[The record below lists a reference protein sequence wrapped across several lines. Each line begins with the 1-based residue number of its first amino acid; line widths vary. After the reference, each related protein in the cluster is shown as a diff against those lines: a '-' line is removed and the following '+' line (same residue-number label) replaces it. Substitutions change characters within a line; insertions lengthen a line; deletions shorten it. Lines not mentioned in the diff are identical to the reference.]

1 MPCRRGRCTHCL
13 LVYFR
18 EVPQECSVCPAGEET
33 VLIVFLF
40 ISEKFHRS
48 VVYTLEGGSCT
59 HCVLYYFREVLQ
71 EYNVCPAG
79 EEAVLIVCFFISE
92 KFYRSIMYA
101 LQERKLYSLSA
112 FLFQRSF
119 TGV

>member
-40 ISEKFHRS
+40 VSEKFHRS
-48 VVYTLEGGSCT
+48 VVYTLEGESCT
-59 HCVLYYFREVLQ
+59 HCVLLYFREVLQ
-71 EYNVCPAG
+71 EYNVCPVG

-101 LQERKLYSLSA
+101 QQERKLYSLSA

-119 TGV
+119 TGL